1 MQRFFSTANYDMTST
16 DNSRSRF
23 CEYFD
28 DVSTCM
34 ICLSRLDDP
43 YLCPYCSKLYCYT
56 CILKWL
62 EAERHLNCPHCN
74 RVVQLEKLVKVRW
87 FQEMERLQR
96 SCCDEPKPSS
106 ADVRNNETC
115 PKHMQTVNLYC
126 RQCEVC
132 ICNEC
137 AVNDHIHW
145 DHTFKSMEVIY
156 NSDRQIVKREIE
168 KTTQNLK
175 KIALTVKKTNQSM
188 ELVEVLKAE
197 TVSAI
202 RLFADKAIREV
213 EAQAGRKL
221 CEIQK
226 HKTSLLDIVHS
237 VERIKT
243 KVAGCTKTQLISEET
258 ILKKCSE
265 IQMNSKKQIEHKQ
278 ASETPILSM
287 ISGVF
292 VIENFSSLLHSRKTV
307 KSDFF
312 ADKNYHI
319 WRVLVSIGSITQ
331 QLEIYLEL
339 VDGSS
344 CWVECCLQLYHTRVE
359 KMVEG
364 EFKGYYD
371 HPKSKQRGLR
381 KFIAIKTILDEGY
394 LKDNDSLE
402 LLFHIRQSTVIFGL
416 G

>member
-278 ASETPILSM
+278 ARQKLS
-287 ISGVF
+287 
-292 VIENFSSLLHSRKTV
+292 
-307 KSDFF
+307 
-312 ADKNYHI
+312 
-319 WRVLVSIGSITQ
+319 
-331 QLEIYLEL
+331 YLAR
-339 VDGSS
+339 S
-344 CWVECCLQLYHTRVE
+344 CFNRINHTTA
-359 KMVEG
+359 G
-364 EFKGYYD
+364 NL
-371 HPKSKQRGLR
+371 S
-381 KFIAIKTILDEGY
+381 
-394 LKDNDSLE
+394 
-402 LLFHIRQSTVIFGL
+402 
-416 G
+416 